1 MKKLRAI
8 FIIGILLS
16 LSGCLIYFVSQ
27 PASTVSAGISFKVAV
42 TSLPAQFSISTARA
56 TPVVGI
62 EIPDSWSVS
71 SVTYLWGAGGT
82 NPISGIGIFVR
93 EESEY
98 MNTNYATKGYV
109 WRCYKGPELELEYL
123 ESLAEAYGDM
133 YFTVNVHSGAS
144 GTYIL
149 RYCAGPG
156 PAGSSCAVECHI
168 SNSNLNTRGYGTRL
182 AETDPLATYPD
193 IVQRKIVV
201 NGSAY
206 YLDNWQ
212 SCSKPIEYGSLDD
225 VAYGAGSFVAVGDMG
240 EILTS
245 PDGITWTE
253 RDSGTEKDLRGVA
266 YGAGSFVAVG
276 DKGEILTSPDG
287 ITWTEMTSGAE
298 KDLLGVAYGN
308 GRFVAVGSYGEIL
321 TSPDG
326 ITWTR
331 RDSGTERSFNGVAYG
346 NGIFVAVG
354 QMGEILT
361 SPDGITWTERDS
373 GIERSLYGVAY
384 GAGTFVAVGS
394 YGEILTSPDGI
405 TWTRRDSGTERSLN
419 GVAYG
424 NGIFV
429 AVGQMGE
436 ILTSP
441 DGITWTER
449 CSGTSGYLQKV
460 SCGND
465 TFVAV
470 GETETG
476 FGNAIIL
483 MSKHPSTTG
492 GGGGCFI
499 SAIE

>member
-1 MKKLRAI
+1 MQKLRVI

-182 AETDPLATYPD
+182 AETDPLPTYPD

-266 YGAGSFVAVG
+266 YGAGTFVAVG

-308 GRFVAVGSYGEIL
+308 GR
-321 TSPDG
+321 
-326 ITWTR
+326 
-331 RDSGTERSFNGVAYG
+331 
-346 NGIFVAVG
+346 
-354 QMGEILT
+354 
-361 SPDGITWTERDS
+361 
-373 GIERSLYGVAY
+373 
-384 GAGTFVAVGS
+384 FVAVGS

>member
-266 YGAGSFVAVG
+266 YGAGTFVAVG

-308 GRFVAVGSYGEIL
+308 GR
-321 TSPDG
+321 
-326 ITWTR
+326 
-331 RDSGTERSFNGVAYG
+331 
-346 NGIFVAVG
+346 
-354 QMGEILT
+354 
-361 SPDGITWTERDS
+361 
-373 GIERSLYGVAY
+373 
-384 GAGTFVAVGS
+384 FVAVGS

>member
-1 MKKLRAI
+1 MQKLRVI

-266 YGAGSFVAVG
+266 YGAGTFVAVG

-361 SPDGITWTERDS
+361 SPDGITWTER
-373 GIERSLYGVAY
+373 
-384 GAGTFVAVGS
+384 
-394 YGEILTSPDGI
+394 
-405 TWTRRDSGTERSLN
+405 
-419 GVAYG
+419 
-424 NGIFV
+424 
-429 AVGQMGE
+429 
-436 ILTSP
+436 
-441 DGITWTER
+441 

>member
-1 MKKLRAI
+1 MQKLRAI

-27 PASTVSAGISFKVAV
+27 PASTVSGGISFKVAV

-266 YGAGSFVAVG
+266 YGAGTFVAVG

-308 GRFVAVGSYGEIL
+308 GR
-321 TSPDG
+321 
-326 ITWTR
+326 
-331 RDSGTERSFNGVAYG
+331 
-346 NGIFVAVG
+346 
-354 QMGEILT
+354 
-361 SPDGITWTERDS
+361 
-373 GIERSLYGVAY
+373 
-384 GAGTFVAVGS
+384 FVAVGS

>member
-266 YGAGSFVAVG
+266 YGAGTFVAVG

-361 SPDGITWTERDS
+361 SPDGITWTER
-373 GIERSLYGVAY
+373 
-384 GAGTFVAVGS
+384 
-394 YGEILTSPDGI
+394 
-405 TWTRRDSGTERSLN
+405 
-419 GVAYG
+419 
-424 NGIFV
+424 
-429 AVGQMGE
+429 
-436 ILTSP
+436 
-441 DGITWTER
+441 

>member
-27 PASTVSAGISFKVAV
+27 PASTVSGGISFKVAV

-193 IVQRKIVV
+193 IVQRKIVI

-266 YGAGSFVAVG
+266 YGAGTFVAVG

-361 SPDGITWTERDS
+361 SPDGITWTER
-373 GIERSLYGVAY
+373 
-384 GAGTFVAVGS
+384 
-394 YGEILTSPDGI
+394 
-405 TWTRRDSGTERSLN
+405 
-419 GVAYG
+419 
-424 NGIFV
+424 
-429 AVGQMGE
+429 
-436 ILTSP
+436 
-441 DGITWTER
+441 

>member
-1 MKKLRAI
+1 MQKLRVI

-27 PASTVSAGISFKVAV
+27 PASTVSGGISFKVAV

-182 AETDPLATYPD
+182 AETDPLPTYPD

-266 YGAGSFVAVG
+266 YGAGTFVAVG

-308 GRFVAVGSYGEIL
+308 GR
-321 TSPDG
+321 
-326 ITWTR
+326 
-331 RDSGTERSFNGVAYG
+331 
-346 NGIFVAVG
+346 
-354 QMGEILT
+354 
-361 SPDGITWTERDS
+361 
-373 GIERSLYGVAY
+373 
-384 GAGTFVAVGS
+384 FVAVGS